1 MHLESEFYTGPV
13 TALWCNRNFLLAG
26 LGSYVWVYTLEDRGL
41 IQRIDVLPA
50 RVVHGFIQDPQNDR
64 HVCVYGQKSLRVL
77 HQDSCTG
84 QLTCTGKLMELHD
97 WIWDVGW
104 IEGSGQLCV
113 ALGHNEVATVDIAR
127 GQILTS
133 VHCWDKC
140 ILYCGRFLACSP
152 GCIVLAAGTVFN
164 HVVIWSPH
172 SIKETD
178 GTVKPFHTLTG
189 HQGVIFNVDYS
200 PSLQLICSVSDDRSI
215 QLYRVK
221 FAQPM
226 TTTDLDIWKTVD
238 CSLIHTLYG
247 HSARVWDGKLLDDC
261 IVSVGEDST
270 LCVWS
275 YEGQIIQKLKGHKGK
290 SIWSL
295 CAGKGNNTDIKGGN
309 QEYSKGRN
317 SVVNR
322 EGIQDQ
328 SMASNS
334 SYLKVKGDEENR
346 ESNLVFTGG
355 GDNSIRMWRLQNQ
368 QEVHLKNE
376 THTLNLQL
384 DSPDFPRNTLL
395 LDVHRVI
402 VITNAGHLLM
412 YHHLTNQ
419 RQVLMSDDKFASY
432 TELSV
437 SQCKSF
443 IAIGNIRGTL
453 RVIDITDSK
462 SVTQTDVQ
470 ACEGKILSIVWL
482 DTSILLT
489 TGPSGIMDMWKYSG
503 HSLTGF
509 SQCELPHSKQR
520 FVTSA
525 TLVDHLDNQMLVC
538 GDKMGSVYV
547 YILDFNEK
555 KGTLVHTFP
564 RLHGRAG
571 VTHICCHGNH
581 IYSAGRD
588 GTYRVYEWAEDDEL
602 VLLNS
607 NKVCKGMDWIERLE
621 FSDDSSEDIQVLGFY
636 TDLFVVWSVQQNQKL
651 LEVNCGGGHRAWD
664 FCRHGNTATFVYVK
678 AREVKVTKVAT
689 ESNQFILKGSLHG
702 RELCDAKHVASGQ
715 DTDGNPVHAL
725 VTCSEDTAVCLAFLH
740 YENGFPTLKVSHTLT
755 SHISSVRCLAVC
767 QSSIQSQHSSA
778 NRKLIFSAGGR
789 AQLQIWRTDVKFNQ
803 DFDTCSSN
811 TFTKEGANSS
821 EGRQFFQDA
830 DTAFNKETHS
840 DEMVSSPNFYHESLC
855 GLQLSQI
862 GKRVKKPWRFPVE
875 NSDPETRILD
885 LTVIQQESS
894 PSLFL
899 IGAACSDGIV
909 RLLSFNEESRNIS
922 IIATSTCGSHCILK
936 VGHVIIP
943 SQLDC
948 IVPLPSNQQRILLL
962 SAAADGYV
970 SFWDVTKYCG
980 SLNGS
985 ESCLSES
992 VENDCSESLSNGT
1005 SDVVDNLNTLVN
1017 EEGSSPHKESRDC
1030 KIGSDVQ
1037 DTRNNSKHDTYR
1049 SRSSENLSSNGSLSP
1064 LQRINVHQSGINSL
1078 QLIKHGNMYMLLTGG
1093 DDNAIKVTLVAIETI
1108 IESKVK
1114 VMKSGGHLSANSAQ
1128 ITGIWSLTDD
1138 LLLSASID
1146 QRLCVWKL
1154 DVTEDKLQLQF
1165 INAYYT
1171 SVSDVANID
1180 VWKQGEKCF
1189 VLVCGVGLE
1198 LVVVSEEMTGTDCS
1212 SVKLDS

>member
-104 IEGSGQLCV
+104 IE
-113 ALGHNEVATVDIAR
+113 
-127 GQILTS
+127 
-133 VHCWDKC
+133 
-140 ILYCGRFLACSP
+140 
-152 GCIVLAAGTVFN
+152 
-164 HVVIWSPH
+164 
-172 SIKETD
+172 
-178 GTVKPFHTLTG
+178 
-189 HQGVIFNVDYS
+189 GVIFNVDYS

-376 THTLNLQL
+376 THTLNLQAFTHVPSL
-384 DSPDFPRNTLL
+384 DQSE
-395 LDVHRVI
+395 
-402 VITNAGHLLM
+402 TN
-412 YHHLTNQ
+412 
-419 RQVLMSDDKFASY
+419 
-432 TELSV
+432 
-437 SQCKSF
+437 
-443 IAIGNIRGTL
+443 
-453 RVIDITDSK
+453 SK

-715 DTDGNPVHAL
+715 DTD
-725 VTCSEDTAVCLAFLH
+725 D
-740 YENGFPTLKVSHTLT
+740 ENGFPTLKVSHTLT